1 MVHEEVF
8 EVFYHPDV
16 TEDAATTSTLVV
28 VAVSTDQGA
37 TKVPEAMVIEKRLPD
52 LLSLL
57 ESHVSDATPEVPVV
71 PRPPTPAPPLSS
83 HKEFG
88 PPTPWQ
94 HWPLA
99 LPIFKKEEERVSDTN
114 KASKQ
119 ITKGYT
125 CTN

>member
-1 MVHEEVF
+1 M
-8 EVFYHPDV
+8 
-16 TEDAATTSTLVV
+16 TEDAATTSILVV

-37 TKVPEAMVIEKRLPD
+37 TKVLEGMEIKKRLPN

-57 ESHVSDATPEVPVV
+57 ESYAGDATPEVPVV
-71 PRPPTPAPPLSS
+71 PRPPIPTPHLSS
-83 HKEFG
+83 YKESG

-99 LPIFKKEEERVSDTN
+99 LPIFKKEEEGVSDTN

-119 ITKGYT
+119 ITKGCTYT
-125 CTN
+125 N